1 MILSFELQRYSFAD
15 TSYKELFFV
24 NDSVFHVI
32 HYNFFSL
39 AGRSSSF
46 PSSSIVLLS
55 WDMEFTDFGN
65 KLSSHS
71 GILQL
76 MDDIA
81 KPLPSGVKAR
91 PLGGGNPAR
100 IGEVEK
106 AYRAEIEKLLAD
118 GENFE
123 DVICHYDSP
132 QGRVSFIKA
141 VASFFREKYG
151 WNITEENVAITNG
164 SQSAMFY
171 LFNLFSG
178 TAKGRTKTLLFPLMP
193 EYIGYADQGIESD
206 TFVSVPAKC
215 EYYDDRTFKYKLD
228 AEAVE
233 AYLSSH
239 PEVGA
244 IAVSRPTNP
253 SGNVLRDDE
262 VLFLSKEAEKHSIP
276 LIIDNAYGLPFPS
289 IIFSDADI
297 IWNENIILSMS
308 LSKIGLPSIRTGI
321 VIARKEV
328 IEALSN
334 INAIV
339 SLTAGSFGQALAGSL
354 IASGELERI
363 SQSVV
368 MPFYKEKSAKCQEYI
383 NRYFSGTDYY
393 YHRSEGSIF
402 IWLYLPSL
410 RISTI
415 EFYQKLKE
423 KGVVT
428 VPGEYSFYGSEE
440 QIQGKVYPHPHY
452 DKCLRLNY
460 STDDESVENG
470 IRIISL
476 LYRQYSLKKQ

>member
-15 TSYKELFFV
+15 TSYEEFFLV

-39 AGRSSSF
+39 AGMSSSF

-81 KPLPSGVKAR
+81 KPLPAGVKAR

-253 SGNVLRDDE
+253 SGNVLTDSE
-262 VLFLSKEAEKHSIP
+262 INHLSRLAGKYSIP
-276 LIIDNAYGLPFPS
+276 LIVDNAYGLPFPD
-289 IIFSDADI
+289 IIFTEDAAP
-297 IWNENIILSMS
+297 IWNEDIVLSMS

-321 VIARKEV
+321 VIAKKEIIKAV
-328 IEALSN
+328 GN
-334 INAIV
+334 MNAI
-339 SLTAGSFGQALAGSL
+339 AALATGSMGPVL
-354 IASGELERI
+354 AENLLKTGELTRLASE
-363 SQSVV
+363 VV
-368 MPFYKEKSAKCQEYI
+368 RPFYKAKADRMQSLIRKYFDGTEY
-383 NRYFSGTDYY
+383 YL
-393 YHRSEGSIF
+393 HRIEGSIF
-402 IWLYLPSL
+402 CWIYLPSL
-410 RISTI
+410 SIPSLQ
-415 EFYQKLKE
+415 FYSELMKE
-423 KGVVT
+423 GVVT
-428 VPGEYSFYGSEE
+428 VPGEYFFFGSEE
-440 QIQGKVYPHPHY
+440 QKKGVQYPHEHY

-460 STDDESVENG
+460 SGSDDLIEEGV
-470 IRIISL
+470 RIIAEK
-476 LYRQYSLKKQ
+476 YREFSV